1 MWRCSCTSACVML
14 YTLSNVSYNLFHKGD
29 RRGMELFIT
38 RFVNGAMLKKRVAIE
53 LSHNA
58 LHMHASM

>member
-1 MWRCSCTSACVML
+1 ML